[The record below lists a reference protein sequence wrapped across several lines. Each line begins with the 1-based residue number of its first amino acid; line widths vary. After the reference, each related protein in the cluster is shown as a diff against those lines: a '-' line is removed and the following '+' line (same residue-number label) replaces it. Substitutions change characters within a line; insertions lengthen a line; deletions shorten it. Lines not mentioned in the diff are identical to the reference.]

1 MGSPLNPA
9 SYKRVTANRIWRASW
24 MCCVELGE
32 QCEEGWTK
40 RWDTALY
47 LLGWARVCTCLCLWT
62 RTCVCVYAR
71 AYMRACMYTCL
82 RTGACVSF
90 RARTCLS
97 THACGYF
104 LAYLPLRYIPVYTG
118 AQSNN
123 RGFSRRSCWRAET
136 MKQFCVKIDLISQR
150 REMYC
155 FCPPTWRQWRHM
167 KMLYLTFT
175 QLPLTYNYLP
185 AYIPTL

>member
-1 MGSPLNPA
+1 
-9 SYKRVTANRIWRASW
+9 

-47 LLGWARVCTCLCLWT
+47 LLGWARACA
-62 RTCVCVYAR
+62 RVCVYERARVFACMHERICAR
-71 AYMRACMYTCL
+71 ACVCMYTCL

-155 FCPPTWRQWRHM
+155 FCPPTWRQ
-167 KMLYLTFT
+167 
-175 QLPLTYNYLP
+175 
-185 AYIPTL
+185 